1 MNPIAIAQYGL
12 IAATNR
18 FAKSAQKVAAM
29 NVGGMDIDL
38 VREVVDMKLA
48 EAGVSAN
55 AAVLRTAD
63 QMQGVV
69 LDILA

>member
-18 FAKSAQKVAAM
+18 FSESAQRVSKMSIEGA
-29 NVGGMDIDL
+29 DIDL
-38 VREVVDMKLA
+38 VREVVDMNLA
-48 EAGVSAN
+48 KAGVAAN
-55 AAVLRTAD
+55 AAVIRTAD

>member
-12 IAATNR
+12 IAAAGR
-18 FAKSAQKVAAM
+18 FAQSAEKVAAM
-29 NVGGMDIDL
+29 SVGGMDIDL

>member
-18 FAKSAQKVAAM
+18 FSESAQRVAKM
-29 NVGGMDIDL
+29 SIDGVDVDL
-38 VREVVDMKLA
+38 VREIVDMKLA
-48 EAGVSAN
+48 QAGVSAN
-55 AAVLRTAD
+55 AAVIRTAD

>member
-1 MNPIAIAQYGL
+1 MNPIAIAH
-12 IAATNR
+12 AAGR
-18 FAKSAQKVAAM
+18 FAQSAEKVAAM

-63 QMQGVV
+63 QMTGVV

>member
-18 FAKSAQKVAAM
+18 FAESAQKVAAM